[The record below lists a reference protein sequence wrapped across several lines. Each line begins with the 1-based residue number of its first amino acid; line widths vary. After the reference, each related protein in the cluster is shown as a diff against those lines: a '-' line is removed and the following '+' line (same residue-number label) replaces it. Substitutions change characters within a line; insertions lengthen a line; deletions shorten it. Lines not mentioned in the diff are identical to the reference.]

1 MVAFIPSPIKNYC
14 VQYQS
19 PAARGSQDPSVL
31 YIYAT
36 SEIHVKQILAD
47 YKILSIDLQESV

>member
-1 MVAFIPSPIKNYC
+1 MVAFIPSPTKNYC

-19 PAARGSQDPSVL
+19 PAAHGSQDPSVL